1 MSYIKI
7 NGDDVHYNV
16 SISPFTTQHGYDAI
30 RFIGEDIPETDKG
43 FKLYNDKDE
52 VISDFSD
59 YKYLY
64 RSNEYST
71 EHDEIIYPK
80 GSDTPLPPSAIDRIN
95 SRVSQVSSQVN
106 AITPYTDSKKAYID
120 ETECVFENV
129 YKEGAL
135 TVNVIDRN
143 GVSIDYQVVRENNNI
158 IITFEPLEEVA
169 TVSINIQ

>member
-16 SISPFTTQHGYDAI
+16 SISPFTTQHGYSAI

-80 GSDTPLPPSAIDRIN
+80 GSDVPLPPSAIDRVN
-95 SRVSQVSSQVN
+95 SRISQVSSQVN
-106 AITPYTDSKKAYID
+106 AITPYEETKKAFYGEI
-120 ETECVFENV
+120 EKVFYNVPEGNTTIFFDNYDGEYEVNRIENR
-129 YKEGAL
+129 L
-135 TVNVIDRN
+135 TVIFADRLKDMTNV
-143 GVSIDYQVVRENNNI
+143 
-158 IITFEPLEEVA
+158 
-169 TVSINIQ
+169 TVMVNK

>member
-16 SISPFTTQHGYDAI
+16 SISPFTTQHGYSAI

-80 GSDTPLPPSAIDRIN
+80 GSDTPLPPSAIDRVN
-95 SRVSQVSSQVN
+95 SRISQVN
-106 AITPYTDSKKAYID
+106 SKVNDITPYEETKKAFYGEI
-120 ETECVFENV
+120 EKVFYNVPEGNTTIFFDNYDGEYEVSRIENR
-129 YKEGAL
+129 L
-135 TVNVIDRN
+135 TVIFADRLKDMTNV
-143 GVSIDYQVVRENNNI
+143 
-158 IITFEPLEEVA
+158 
-169 TVSINIQ
+169 TVMVNK